1 MTDTIDRI
9 IEASRPTDAD
19 IDTEFTSAT
28 QSRILDDI
36 IASGNVVPLA
46 SRRHSR
52 RWVGLVAAGVV
63 VAVGGLAVQA
73 LLPSRTVT
81 IVTQDPSGGV
91 STTTVTK
98 PPVGLPAAAA
108 LEPIAQ
114 LAAARSTVTGT
125 KYLHVTSTW
134 KGSDGAVAT
143 SDGFTAADGWT
154 WRKDVNPGQT
164 VWWLLEPFDGY
175 SNLPTDPAALDKRLR
190 AASGTNSGDERVFKQ
205 LIEIL
210 ASQQSPPAVHAAAIR
225 VLDTISKH
233 PQAPVTT
240 KDKGPVATPKV
251 ALELATVDGRAGVK
265 ATFTDATSHP
275 GEYMWVVLDSTT
287 GSLIQSGTGTAKGSG
302 ASTVTSEIVD
312 ALPTPFVTKLGT
324 ERVQKAVDG

>member
-1 MTDTIDRI
+1 MSDTLHRI

-19 IDTEFTSAT
+19 IDAEFTPAA
-28 QSRILDDI
+28 QARILEDI

-46 SRRHSR
+46 SRQHSR

-63 VAVGGLAVQA
+63 VAVGGLTVQA
-73 LLPSRTVT
+73 LLPTRTTTV
-81 IVTQDPSGGV
+81 VTQDPSGGV
-91 STTTVTK
+91 TTVTVTQ

-108 LEPIAQ
+108 LEPIAK
-114 LAAARSTVTGT
+114 LAETRPTATGT
-125 KYLHVTSTW
+125 AFLHVMSTW
-134 KGSDGAVAT
+134 KGSDGQVAT
-143 SDGFTAADGWT
+143 SDGYTAADGWT

-164 VWWLLEPFDGY
+164 VWFLTEPFDEY
-175 SNLPTDPAALDKRLR
+175 KNLPTDPVALDKRLR
-190 AASGTNSGDERVFKQ
+190 AAGGTNSGDERVFKA
-205 LIEIL
+205 LTEIL
-210 ASQQSPPAVHAAAIR
+210 MSQQSPPAVHAAAIR

-240 KDKGPVATPKV
+240 KDKGPIATPKV

-275 GEYMWVVLDSTT
+275 GEYEWVVLDSTT
-287 GSLIQSGTGTAKGSG
+287 GALIQSGTGTAKGSG

-312 ALPTPFVTKLGT
+312 TLPAAFVTKLGT
-324 ERVQKAVDG
+324 ARVSKAVDG